1 MSTNGVN
8 SESVEHAPEA
18 ILSRMEVELK
28 GAATAGI
35 DAWPTLREAARG
47 LPPGPFEAVVL
58 TGCGDS
64 YYAAIALRGLIEA
77 AAGVP
82 VLAVPAMEAVTFP
95 SVLASPRALVVG
107 ISVSGKVERTIQAVS
122 EHRKRGGATVSIS
135 AHADSD
141 LGLAA
146 DARIATGFRGT
157 PGPVPGT
164 ANYLGSMLGLVALA
178 AELGSRSPALLPVS
192 DAAVIAALVA
202 LDEFVATNSARAIV
216 EAEAME
222 PPFFSIGSGPDF
234 GIAWFGVAKFIEA
247 AAVVGVAQDLEEWA
261 HEQFFVT
268 RPGSTVFVHA
278 TTPAVV
284 DRARRV
290 ASSVVKVGGRLVSVS
305 QEPLLVADEEHW
317 RLPPVVDGL
326 TPLVAWAPV
335 TMTAL
340 AYARHAN
347 RFPFGIDL
355 PNRMRTVDE
364 DIYLAQPK
372 RA

>member
-8 SESVEHAPEA
+8 AESVEHAPGA
-18 ILSRMEVELK
+18 ILSRMDVELN
-28 GAATAGI
+28 GAAGAGI
-35 DAWPTLREAARG
+35 DSWPSLREAAHG
-47 LPPGPFEAVVL
+47 LPAGPFDAIIL

-82 VLAVPAMEAVTFP
+82 VLAMPAMEAVTFP
-95 SVLASPRALVVG
+95 SALASPRALVVG
-107 ISVSGKVERTIQAVS
+107 ISVSGKVERTIQAVT
-122 EHRKRGGATVSIS
+122 EHRERGGATVSIS

-164 ANYLGSMLGLVALA
+164 ANYLGSMLGLVAIA
-178 AELGSRSPALLPVS
+178 AELGARRGESVAS
-192 DAAVIAALVA
+192 DAAVIATLVA
-202 LDEFVATNSARAIV
+202 LDEAVATSQDRAMA

-234 GIAWFGVAKFIEA
+234 GTAWFGVAKFIEA
-247 AAVVGVAQDLEEWA
+247 AAAVGVAQDLEEWA
-261 HEQFFVT
+261 HEQFFIT
-268 RPGSTVFVHA
+268 RPGTTVFVHA
-278 TTPAVV
+278 TTQAVV
-284 DRARRV
+284 ERARRV
-290 ASSVVKVGGRLVSVS
+290 AGSVAKVGGRLVTVTP
-305 QEPLLVADEEHW
+305 EPLGIADEQHW
-317 RLPPVVDGL
+317 PLPVVPEPL
-326 TPLVAWAPV
+326 APLVAWAPV